1 MTGTPGAVPAPLV
14 LVADDEP
21 AIRSLVC
28 EVLAEAGFRTVP
40 AADGDQVVGLALE
53 RQPALIVMDVMM
65 PNMDGYTTLTRLRGH
80 ALTKEIPVIMLT
92 GQLEP
97 VYRTI
102 SAGVGAVAHLTKPFS
117 PRQLTEIV
125 ERILTAGRA

>member
-1 MTGTPGAVPAPLV
+1 MTDTRGAAPAPLV

-21 AIRSLVC
+21 AVRNLVC
-28 EVLAEAGFRTVP
+28 EVLGEAGFRTVM
-40 AADGDQVVGLALE
+40 AADGDEVMSLALE

-80 ALTKEIPVIMLT
+80 PRTKEIPVIILT
-92 GQLEP
+92 GQIEP

-102 SAGVGAVAHLTKPFS
+102 SAGVGAVAHVTKPFS
-117 PRQLTEIV
+117 PRQLAEMV
-125 ERILTAGRA
+125 ERVLTAGHA